1 MALITS
7 VDEELLSIPGGSLV
21 GTEHDSGHPLGFFK
35 LLKRGIACGR
45 FVPEGS
51 GKPDFYQYDLMLRD
65 VPYFRINETKKE
77 ASLTLSRASR
87 DALVKALQAIDFD
100 EKP

>member
-7 VDEELLSIPGGSLV
+7 VDEVLVSVPGGLLV
-21 GTEHDSGHPLGFFK
+21 ETEHYSGNPLGFFELIK
-35 LLKRGIACGR
+35 KGIACGR
-45 FVPEGS
+45 FVSEGS
-51 GKPDFYQYDLMLRD
+51 GKPDFYEYVLMLRD
-65 VPYFRINETKKE
+65 VPYFQINETKKE
-77 ASLTLSRASR
+77 AFLTLSKSSR